1 MFLKTNYRATVL
13 AACFGYVVQ
22 SVVVNYTPLLFLTFR
37 ESFGISFSRLTLL
50 VTVNFLVQLV
60 TDFLSA
66 KLVRVFGFRKCLVAA
81 HVFAAAGL
89 ALLSFLPALINPFA
103 AILLSTCVFAVGG
116 GLLEVL
122 VSPLCEACPVKN
134 KTALMSF
141 LHSFYCWGVVL
152 CASLST
158 VFFVFAGTDGWQLL
172 TLFWAAIPLL
182 NGILFCLVPIYEN
195 EKEEREAPSVC
206 ELLRRRELWMMLLLM
221 LAAGAAELSV
231 GQWASAL
238 TESALGVSKTMGD
251 LIGVCGFAVMMGI
264 ARTLYATRLSL
275 RIPIERAMVLCAA
288 LCTAGYL
295 LVALSPDALVAL
307 IGCAVCGFGV
317 GIFWPSTYSFASRR
331 IHGGTTMFSLLA
343 LAGDLGCSVGPTV
356 VGTAADLFGG
366 DLRRGILLAAVFPV
380 ILLFGYILFSLSD
393 KKKQRKR

>member
-1 MFLKTNYRATVL
+1 MFLKSNYRATVL
-13 AACFGYVVQ
+13 AACLGYVVQ

-50 VTVNFLVQLV
+50 VTVNFVVQLL

-66 KLVRVFGFRKCLVAA
+66 RLVRIFGFRKCLVAA

-89 ALLSFLPALINPFA
+89 GLLSFLPSLIDPFA

-141 LHSFYCWGVVL
+141 LHSFYCWGAIL

-158 VFFVFAGTDGWQLL
+158 LFFVLVGTDAWQLL
-172 TLFWAAIPLL
+172 TLLWALLPVL
-182 NGILFCLVPIYEN
+182 NGVLFCLVPIYEN
-195 EKEEREAPSVC
+195 EKEEQEAPGTVA
-206 ELLRRRELWMMLLLM
+206 LLRRKELWGMLLLM

-231 GQWASAL
+231 GQWASAF

-251 LIGVCGFAVMMGI
+251 LIGVCGFAVMMGL
-264 ARTLYATRLSL
+264 ARSLYATPLCL
-275 RIPIERAMVLCAA
+275 RVPIERAMMLCAA

-295 LVALSPDALVAL
+295 LIALAPSALLGL

-331 IHGGTTMFSLLA
+331 IRGGTPMFSLLA

-366 DLRRGILLAAVFPV
+366 DLKRGILIATVFPAV
-380 ILLFGYILFSLSD
+380 LLLGYLILSLSD
-393 KKKQRKR
+393 KKRQN